1 MRSQSFSHQ
10 TTRFLPPLPRDA
22 PILSARKRP
31 WVLFTRERMRGGTS
45 EARGDARATL
55 NAVMIIKEV
64 GGTPQVNGRR
74 KPKHLPPLS
83 SAPRKASRRRPIARA
98 GASVATRR
106 PKRAGES
113 NRRARGTCKSK
124 PAFCFA
130 SRFARKKKTPAL
142 ACIIRGGQ
150 GGKGFFLSRRP
161 FVSLHAVLNLAS
173 RVEGAAHTRTHKSSA
188 QATSIYTRLRPT
200 VMREK
205 LWEEAQL
212 FLLKQQRSLR

>member
-161 FVSLHAVLNLAS
+161 FVSSRCAQPRLAS
-173 RVEGAAHTRTHKSSA
+173 GRSRTHTHA
-188 QATSIYTRLRPT
+188 
-200 VMREK
+200 
-205 LWEEAQL
+205 
-212 FLLKQQRSLR
+212 